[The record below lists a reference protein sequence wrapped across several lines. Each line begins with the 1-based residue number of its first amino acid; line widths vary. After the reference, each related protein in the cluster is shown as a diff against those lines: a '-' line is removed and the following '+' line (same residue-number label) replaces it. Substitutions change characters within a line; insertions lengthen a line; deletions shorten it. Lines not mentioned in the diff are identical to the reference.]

1 MCRRTPL
8 RTSSSCKSS
17 LFPINYICT
26 PRTDTQASYDKLMV
40 VETLRDSPHFRYCIA
55 PNCPSGQLHDPSS
68 NIFICGA
75 CNGRHCSVHNVPFH
89 DGETCAQFDER
100 THAAQLA
107 AAKDAKASQ
116 QELDKTSVKC
126 PGRDCG
132 VNIHKTIGCDHMT
145 CKFMAGCV
153 TGRRLAT

>member
-8 RTSSSCKSS
+8 RTPSSCKSS

-89 DGETCAQFDER
+89 DGETYAQFDER

-107 AAKDAKASQ
+107 AAKDAKPVSRNWIRRASSAPAG
-116 QELDKTSVKC
+116 TAVSISIRPSVA
-126 PGRDCG
+126 
-132 VNIHKTIGCDHMT
+132 II
-145 CKFMAGCV
+145 
-153 TGRRLAT
+153 